1 MNIKIKYKKVKR
13 CLDTFRELPLTR
25 VLPSRDSN
33 AHQYT
38 NQTGTVRE
46 QKLRGE
52 AAVIGELKGKY
63 ECYLRE
69 HCGKESLNV
78 TNMNLLIRFDKAR
91 EIFSSVTRVLSIF

>member
-25 VLPSRDSN
+25 VLLSRDSN
-33 AHQYT
+33 THQYT

-69 HCGKESLNV
+69 HCEKESLNI